1 MHGELRACLRQI
13 HQLPV
18 PTLGYLSLWL
28 ETLRTGLAADGVVA
42 LWCEGAEVD
51 AAEDSTFAQASG
63 VTEWY
68 APQTSLL
75 ACEQMA
81 VSGGPAMPAAA
92 IWPRSPSRDSLLRA
106 HARRARGKGA
116 AQEAIS
122 LPRPAALD
130 RCLPDG
136 DLLDVC
142 VRPVAALPAAMFDA
156 PSAKP
161 IGALRLLV
169 GRHRSKPRFNARD
182 VTTFEAAA
190 SEFAAP
196 PGRPLFPPLPSS
208 SSPSS
213 PSSAAT
219 HSSFSALPLLSSV
232 PSPMPAP
239 PAMPSTSRPAAWWAV
254 DDDVTGTLVW
264 HRHQPEWADPSA
276 LALMRRVWRPAPG
289 GAWPDACAV
298 VDVCRSLANA
308 LMLQPPNETGAGRQ
322 ASRAVLVPGGTL
334 HLHATHLCGM
344 GGRATERVRI
354 ALHLAVPPSIR
365 LLQRLRA
372 TALTPVQREI
382 AMRLLAGQSRAQTR
396 EACAIGVQ
404 TLKTHLSL
412 MRARLEPVRAAP
424 LLGGLGGAGA
434 ACRCEAA
441 K

>member
-28 ETLRTGLAADGVVA
+28 ETLRVGLGADGVVA
-42 LWCEGAEVD
+42 AWCVGTEVD
-51 AAEDSTFAQASG
+51 TTEDSMSAQASSL
-63 VTEWY
+63 TEWY
-68 APQTSLL
+68 APQASLP
-75 ACEQMA
+75 ACEELS
-81 VSGGPAMPAAA
+81 VSGGPAMPAGALL
-92 IWPRSPSRDSLLRA
+92 PRSPSRDSLLRA
-106 HARRARGKGA
+106 HARRSKAKGGGEA
-116 AQEAIS
+116 AILLS
-122 LPRPAALD
+122 RPAALD

-142 VRPVAALPAAMFDA
+142 VRPFAATPDAMVDA
-156 PSAKP
+156 QSTTP

-169 GRHRSKPRFNARD
+169 ARHPSKPRFNARD
-182 VTTFEAAA
+182 VATFEAAA

-196 PGRPLFPPLPSS
+196 PGRPLFPPFPPPLSS
-208 SSPSS
+208 TSPSS
-213 PSSAAT
+213 PASAAT
-219 HSSFSALPLLSSV
+219 LSSSASL
-232 PSPMPAP
+232 PSP
-239 PAMPSTSRPAAWWAV
+239 SRPAAWRAV

-264 HRHQPEWADPSA
+264 HRHQPEWADRSA
-276 LALMRRVWRPAPG
+276 LALMRRVWRAAPG

-298 VDVCRSLANA
+298 VHVCRSLANA
-308 LMLQPPNETGAGRQ
+308 LMLQPPNEAGAGRQ
-322 ASRAVLVPGGTL
+322 VSRAVLVPGGTL

-344 GGRATERVRI
+344 GGRATDRVRI
-354 ALHLAVPPSIR
+354 ALHLAVPPAVR

-412 MRARLEPVRAAP
+412 MRARLDPVRDAP
-424 LLGGLGGAGA
+424 LLAGLGRAGVGAG
-434 ACRCEAA
+434 
-441 K
+441 